1 MIKKLQ
7 KLKEQSILKPNKEK
21 ILGFVGNVTELYN
34 CLPAKS
40 GNVIYRDFPLWSS

>member
-7 KLKEQSILKPNKEK
+7 KLKEQLILKPNKEK
-21 ILGFVGNVTELYN
+21 ILGFVGSVTELYD

-40 GNVIYRDFPLWSS
+40 GNVIYHDFPVRSS